1 MKNEVILKKC
11 SIVEISVIDLGSTPK
26 SVLAFKRYILNR
38 LFFRICASRTFR
50 MRGAKCARSH
60 SPRSCG
66 VYRANA
72 NVLRS
77 LRSKKRNGIV
87 DISFCIIERK
97 KNNKKNLVQAFQSL
111 KPRIIRI
118 HIQLIQN

>member
-1 MKNEVILKKC
+1 MHTEKVNFSHLRWPHVPHEPPQND
-11 SIVEISVIDLGSTPK
+11 SY
-26 SVLAFKRYILNR
+26 LAL
-38 LFFRICASRTFR
+38 LAW
-50 MRGAKCARSH
+50 SH